1 MAEDEFAIE
10 KRLEQRK
17 HLQEQQKLEQGAALV
32 ADAFPPLWKRLHEN
46 LLKEG
51 FDQTQAMELL
61 KTYIL
66 SNGQVRP

>member
-1 MAEDEFAIE
+1 MADDEFAID

-17 HLQEQQKLEQGAALV
+17 HLQQQQQLEQGAALV

-51 FDQTQAMELL
+51 FDPAQAMELL
-61 KTYIL
+61 KTYVL